1 MPGPRL
7 RFPVLVLATASGAV
21 AKRLCRGLQILP
33 GRFDSA
39 PRLHICPDG
48 ETGRH
53 KGLKIPRLETAV
65 PVRVRLRAPHQL
77 DTLPIIRSPV
87 SCPQW
92 DTGGAV
98 RPCKHA
104 AKYPEREA
112 VIREEKRPAEAG
124 SFQLPTRQIT
134 RQPLTCALRRIRLTP
149 GH

>member
-1 MPGPRL
+1 
-7 RFPVLVLATASGAV
+7 
-21 AKRLCRGLQILP
+21 
-33 GRFDSA
+33 
-39 PRLHICPDG
+39 
-48 ETGRH
+48 
-53 KGLKIPRLETAV
+53 
-65 PVRVRLRAPHQL
+65 
-77 DTLPIIRSPV
+77 LPIIRSPA

-92 DTGGAV
+92 DTGGAE
-98 RPCKHA
+98 RPFKPA